1 MVGGKP
7 TASTFQCRLRPL
19 KCVYMEKIIK
29 VSPQLKNIVSKI
41 AGVDWKTDA
50 CVVVFETDG
59 VLLYLNEYGQSRKVS
74 YEQIK
79 NYRQND

>member
-1 MVGGKP
+1 
-7 TASTFQCRLRPL
+7 
-19 KCVYMEKIIK
+19 MEKIIK

-41 AGVDWKTDA
+41 AGVDWKNDA

>member
-1 MVGGKP
+1 
-7 TASTFQCRLRPL
+7 
-19 KCVYMEKIIK
+19 MEKIIK

-41 AGVDWKTDA
+41 AGVDWKNDA
-50 CVVVFETDG
+50 CVVVFEADG